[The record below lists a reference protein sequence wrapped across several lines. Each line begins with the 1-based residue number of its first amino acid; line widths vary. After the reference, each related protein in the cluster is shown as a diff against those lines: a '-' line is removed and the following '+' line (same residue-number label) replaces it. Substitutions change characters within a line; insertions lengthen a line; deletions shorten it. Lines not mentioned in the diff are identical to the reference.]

1 MDVYSG
7 PLAMLLLYSRVRVV
21 IYSGALVM
29 LLLYSSSFVWSFIN
43 AGPLAMLLLYKR
55 VLCGCL
61 FWSFGNA
68 PVVQTSSVWIG
79 SASVIQIIEFCVDVY
94 SGPFA
99 VLQLYSS

>member
-1 MDVYSG
+1 MQLIEFCVDVYS
-7 PLAMLLLYSRVRVV
+7 
-21 IYSGALVM
+21 
-29 LLLYSSSFVWSFIN
+29 
-43 AGPLAMLLLYKR
+43 GPLAMLLLYKR